1 MKNIIIF
8 GGAGF
13 IGVNLTKYFLENNNK
28 VLCFDNLST
37 SDISNT
43 ELFNDNPNYKFV
55 KVDIVDCFE
64 DGTIFRETD
73 EFFGPGFPVKA
84 NVDEIY
90 NLACPASPPKYQ
102 IDPIHTLDT
111 CIAVRDICWM
121 SHIYKAKMLHAS
133 TSEVYGDPIEHPQT
147 ETYRGNVNTIGP
159 RSCYDEGKRVAE
171 TYCYEYRKLGLDV
184 KLIRIFNTYGPYM
197 NPEDGRVVSNFIMQA
212 LRNDDITIYG
222 DGLQTRSFQYIDDLI
237 KGIVKIMESD
247 SFGPYNVG
255 NPDEFTMIEL
265 AEKVLKYIP
274 ESTSKLVYR
283 DLPKDDPTQRKPNIT
298 KINTELNWSPQIM
311 LDEGLQKTIEYFKTK
326 L

>member
-1 MKNIIIF
+1 MKNVIIF
-8 GGAGF
+8 GAAGF
-13 IGVNLTKYFLENNNK
+13 IGTNLTKHFLENGDK
-28 VLCFDNLST
+28 VLAFDNFST
-37 SDISNT
+37 SDPLNISQ
-43 ELFNDNPNYKFV
+43 FDNYLLDNQFYFV
-55 KVDIVDCFE
+55 QADIVNNIS
-64 DGTIFRETD
+64 TINEYIKYFYFNEQ
-73 EFFGPGFPVKA
+73 
-84 NVDEIY
+84 VDEIY

-102 IDPIHTLDT
+102 ATPIHTLDT
-111 CIAVRDICWM
+111 CIAVKNICEIALDL
-121 SHIYKAKMLHAS
+121 HAKLLHAS
-133 TSEVYGDPIEHPQT
+133 TSEIYGDPLQHPQP
-147 ETYRGNVNTIGP
+147 EEYRGNVNTIGP

-212 LRNDDITIYG
+212 LRNEDITIYG

-237 KGIVKIMESD
+237 KGMLKIMQSD
-247 SFGPYNVG
+247 SFGPFNVG
-255 NPDEFTMIEL
+255 NPGEFTMIEL

-283 DLPKDDPTQRKPNIT
+283 DLPKDDPTKRKPNIE
-298 KINTELNWSPQIM
+298 KIYNELGWLPQII

>member
-90 NLACPASPPKYQ
+90 NLACPASPPKYL
-102 IDPIHTLDT
+102 TALLD
-111 CIAVRDICWM
+111 
-121 SHIYKAKMLHAS
+121 SQ
-133 TSEVYGDPIEHPQT
+133 EV
-147 ETYRGNVNTIGP
+147 
-159 RSCYDEGKRVAE
+159 
-171 TYCYEYRKLGLDV
+171 
-184 KLIRIFNTYGPYM
+184 F
-197 NPEDGRVVSNFIMQA
+197 
-212 LRNDDITIYG
+212 
-222 DGLQTRSFQYIDDLI
+222 
-237 KGIVKIMESD
+237 
-247 SFGPYNVG
+247 
-255 NPDEFTMIEL
+255 
-265 AEKVLKYIP
+265 
-274 ESTSKLVYR
+274 
-283 DLPKDDPTQRKPNIT
+283 
-298 KINTELNWSPQIM
+298 
-311 LDEGLQKTIEYFKTK
+311 
-326 L
+326 